1 MSFWMRQNAIPA
13 SSKSVL
19 TVLAGDKNSTDVIF
33 TFSDWTSIKD
43 EGKTF
48 TVDNIPAGTRQI
60 TFRYDKTGTGNLAV
74 DDIEILVGGDRP
86 QTLPEYDTV
95 STGGANSFKVNAI
108 LGDTEAY
115 DYKVTAVFKGGYE
128 SAPSK
133 PMAIGN
139 VSGIDDITSAP
150 AAAPAGYY
158 TLQGIRVDRPI
169 AGQIY
174 IRVANGRASKVLIE

>member
-1 MSFWMRQNAIPA
+1 M
-13 SSKSVL
+13 
-19 TVLAGDKNSTDVIF
+19 
-33 TFSDWTSIKD
+33 
-43 EGKTF
+43 
-48 TVDNIPAGTRQI
+48 
-60 TFRYDKTGTGNLAV
+60 
-74 DDIEILVGGDRP
+74 EI
-86 QTLPEYDTV
+86 
-95 STGGANSFKVNAI
+95 S
-108 LGDTEAY
+108 EAY